1 MRVMSDFNIIAQNIG
16 QFIDMVG
23 VAIILIGIIAST
35 IAAVFKLAQNS
46 AHKLYKSY
54 RNNLARSIL
63 LGLEFLIAGDIIRS
77 VTGDITLEGVIIL
90 GIIVIIRTIISME
103 FELEINGRWPWQQGK
118 KKA

>member
-1 MRVMSDFNIIAQNIG
+1 MMKVMSDFNIIAQNIG
-16 QFIDMVG
+16 QFIDMLG
-23 VAIILIGIIAST
+23 VAIILIGITIST
-35 IAAVFKLAQNS
+35 ITVLSKFFKGS

-77 VTGDITLEGVIIL
+77 VAGDITLEGVVIL

-103 FELEINGRWPWQQGK
+103 FELEINGRWPWQRAK
-118 KKA
+118 KK